1 MKKQIRRPQ
10 PAPEKP
16 IITITESAPPP
27 PPLPLQFSQT
37 QPLVGATL
45 DTQSIVRD
53 LIERNI
59 DRKNLRQR

>member
-1 MKKQIRRPQ
+1 MKKQSRKPQ
-10 PAPEKP
+10 SAPEKEV
-16 IITITESAPPP
+16 ITVTESAPPL

-53 LIERNI
+53 LLERNI
-59 DRKNLRQR
+59 DRKDLRQR